1 MMEEIDDMGFEESLT
16 VCCTCMKFFN
26 LWKQL
31 RGVNAWPARAKEMV
45 TTTAASQGE
54 LTPESLSISRS
65 LVLTISILTSPVT
78 PFLQ

>member
-16 VCCTCMKFFN
+16 ECCTCIKFFN

-31 RGVNAWPARAKEMV
+31 RDVNAWPARAKEMV
-45 TTTAASQGE
+45 TMTAASEGE

-65 LVLTISILTSPVT
+65 LALTISILTSQVT